1 VTTGQ
6 VPRVDPGTGR
16 GPCSRVLC
24 GHAEHPDH
32 AHDGT
37 RTHCAICGPD
47 GCPTY
52 RAPGRRKC
60 GRCGVPENEH
70 ASVDGRLDA
79 RELADTIQAGACP
92 WWVRPAPAPL
102 RAVTSMLRRFGF

>member
-6 VPRVDPGTGR
+6 APRVDPDTGR

-32 AHDGT
+32 AHG
-37 RTHCAICGPD
+37 HCAICGPD

-60 GRCGVPENEH
+60 ARCGVRENVH
-70 ASVDGRLDA
+70 ASDMTAEGLAALRVD
-79 RELADTIQAGACP
+79 GACP

-102 RAVTSMLRRFGF
+102 RALTSMLRRFGF